1 MNNTSI
7 DIIRHEP
14 KKVFIR
20 QNFRRFDTDAKY
32 QVIKIG
38 KYVTLQHYI
47 QLHKL
52 FLDKRHMTVF
62 TLLVNATQT
71 MQFVMDKGTIIHI
84 TGEGNVDEQTVIITK
99 PGLLAFQVPDLQFSL
114 KFHIS
119 EPIEL
124 LWKGRKYLNVICV
137 CRQYF

>member
-7 DIIRHEP
+7 DVIRPEPAKIIL
-14 KKVFIR
+14 R
-20 QNFRRFDTDAKY
+20 QNFKRFDTNARY
-32 QVIKIG
+32 QVIKLG
-38 KYVTLQHYI
+38 KYVTLQNYI

-52 FLDKRHMTVF
+52 FLDKRHMTIF
-62 TLLVNATQT
+62 TLLINATQT
-71 MQFVMDKGTIIHI
+71 IQCIMNKGAIIYI
-84 TGEGNVDEQTVIITK
+84 TGAGQIDEQMVVLTK
-99 PGLLAFQVPDLQFSL
+99 PGFLAFEIPALHFGL

-124 LWKGRKYLNVICV
+124 VWEGRRYSNVICV